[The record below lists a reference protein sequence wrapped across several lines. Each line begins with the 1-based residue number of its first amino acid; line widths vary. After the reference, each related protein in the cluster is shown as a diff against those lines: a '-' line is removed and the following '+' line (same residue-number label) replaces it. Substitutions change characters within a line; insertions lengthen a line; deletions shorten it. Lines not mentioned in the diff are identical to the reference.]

1 MQFPLDLKFFGYK
14 FVTNLTFKRVITANK
29 RYIKKD
35 KNYKMIPVQFT
46 AVKTKARTHT
56 ILRPILEQ
64 ENNAND
70 EIKE

>member
-14 FVTNLTFKRVITANK
+14 FLTNFTSKRVITSNK
-29 RYIKKD
+29 RYREIKNNKI
-35 KNYKMIPVQFT
+35 IPVQFT
-46 AVKTKARTHT
+46 ANTAKARKHT

-70 EIKE
+70 EKKE